1 MGCTCT
7 PSFPVSIHFNPNHPL
22 PNNLIDLWAQFTT
35 VPPHR
40 LTDPFPTSLRQ
51 PTLELASSN
60 LVCSVTL
67 TGVLALQA
75 GRWWAERV
83 DDAEEESVQSLV
95 QEDDDVTKRRKE
107 KAAEVK
113 ASGSGTRKLQ
123 KRQVQS

>member
-1 MGCTCT
+1 M
-7 PSFPVSIHFNPNHPL
+7 
-22 PNNLIDLWAQFTT
+22 
-35 VPPHR
+35 
-40 LTDPFPTSLRQ
+40 
-51 PTLELASSN
+51 
-60 LVCSVTL
+60 TL

-113 ASGSGTRKLQ
+113 ASGSGMRKLQ